1 MMEVALDT
9 RTRSDP
15 VPPVTD
21 AAAVQRVR
29 GGDRE
34 AYRILVVRYR
44 DLLFRRA
51 LALVGDAD
59 TAADIVQATL
69 VGGFAQLSK
78 LRDDGAVGGWLYRM
92 CTNACRDHLKSVRRR
107 DVPLQDATDAVLQA
121 RERADAPLERR
132 HLRGA
137 LLAALRQLSEEQR
150 EAFLLK
156 HVEEYSYEEMSKL
169 LGASVPALKMRVHR
183 ARDALRSAL
192 EGVL

>member
-9 RTRSDP
+9 RTRSDSR
-15 VPPVTD
+15 PPVTD
-21 AAAVQRVR
+21 AEAVQRVR

-78 LRDDGAVGGWLYRM
+78 LRDDGAVAGWLYRM
-92 CTNACRDHLKSVRRR
+92 CTNACRDHLKSARRR
-107 DVPLQDATDAVLQA
+107 DVPLQDATDAALQA

-132 HLRGA
+132 RLRGA
-137 LLAALRQLSEEQR
+137 LLAALRQLSEEHR

-156 HVEEYSYEEMSKL
+156 HVEECSYEEMSKL

-192 EGVL
+192 DGVL